1 MDKFT
6 VGDFFLRLLGAV
18 ILVFC
23 SFNPSGYS
31 YYHWVAGSVAQLAP
45 LQAVSGIVLI
55 IAWSVFLTATARSI
69 GFLGAILTFALC
81 AAVIWLLASWGWVNP
96 RSNQTLTWLGL
107 SATAIVLATGMSW
120 SHIRRQLSGQA
131 DVDEIDQ
138 K

>member
-23 SFNPSGYS
+23 SFNPIGYS
-31 YYHWVAGSVAQLAP
+31 YYHWVAGSITHPTP
-45 LQAVSGIVLI
+45 LQAISGIVLI
-55 IAWSVFLTATARSI
+55 IAWSVFLTATTRSI
-69 GFLGAILTFALC
+69 GLLGAILTFALC
-81 AAVIWLLASWGWVNP
+81 AAVIWLLVSWGWVNP
-96 RSNQTLTWLGL
+96 NSSQTLIWLGL
-107 SATAIVLATGMSW
+107 GATAIVLATGLSW